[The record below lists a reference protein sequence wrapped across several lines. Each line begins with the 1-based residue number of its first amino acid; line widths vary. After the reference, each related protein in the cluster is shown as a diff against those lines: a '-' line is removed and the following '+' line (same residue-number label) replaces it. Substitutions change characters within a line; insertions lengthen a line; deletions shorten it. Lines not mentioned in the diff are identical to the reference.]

1 MDNKYRINESF
12 SDTLFHFTTFSGA
25 FYIVKYDRFFLTNII
40 DAAREKQF
48 NRDKLYYM
56 SLARHF
62 NSTMGYVGTKNE
74 GSGFGSKYLNVR
86 IELDGRIL
94 SYNHKGVNVNNVG
107 KAADVI
113 TNRQQEE
120 RLISDEPEVADAH
133 KYIKGIYI
141 YNPNVGNPNK
151 KGKTIT
157 NLRRQILFMMQQPHY
172 ERKIFVFS
180 NEEAFNNISMA
191 INTGAVVDPKLIEQ
205 LAVSPSEEVDGSTI
219 ELDSN
224 QIITSAR
231 IYALLQLLERNSV
244 DDLFIGN
251 DERWNKALPLIKK
264 EGLRIIDE
272 MYSDPRRANT
282 YIFGSL
288 LGNNLKTNFGGDYKQ
303 FYRYIIAPIYKYM
316 NSRGIDE
323 FNKLQKWKHKLFADA
338 IGLRYEPEIDMSKIH
353 YGLDN
358 SNYIAK
364 KVAVGENIYR
374 KSLSQI
380 IKETIDN
387 VIDDKKQIKLVIF
400 DFDGT
405 LVDTTA
411 IDNYRTQAKSIKDKN
426 ERLEFYRQFF
436 QETKP
441 YSGIVNVLNKLNSM
455 GILIAVVSLSPK
467 NMVQELCSY
476 HNLPIQMAISVPGR
490 KAPLNVIK
498 GNQTGYPKSTIYR
511 ILMDKLGIDKESVL
525 AVGDESSDAREAS
538 KAGIYFLGCNW
549 GGRNEVNDIS
559 NPMDILDY
567 V

>member
-1 MDNKYRINESF
+1 
-12 SDTLFHFTTFSGA
+12 
-25 FYIVKYDRFFLTNII
+25 
-40 DAAREKQF
+40 
-48 NRDKLYYM
+48 
-56 SLARHF
+56 
-62 NSTMGYVGTKNE
+62 
-74 GSGFGSKYLNVR
+74 
-86 IELDGRIL
+86 
-94 SYNHKGVNVNNVG
+94 
-107 KAADVI
+107 
-113 TNRQQEE
+113 
-120 RLISDEPEVADAH
+120 
-133 KYIKGIYI
+133 
-141 YNPNVGNPNK
+141 
-151 KGKTIT
+151 
-157 NLRRQILFMMQQPHY
+157 
-172 ERKIFVFS
+172 
-180 NEEAFNNISMA
+180 MA

-374 KSLSQI
+374 KSL
-380 IKETIDN
+380 
-387 VIDDKKQIKLVIF
+387 
-400 DFDGT
+400 
-405 LVDTTA
+405 
-411 IDNYRTQAKSIKDKN
+411 
-426 ERLEFYRQFF
+426 
-436 QETKP
+436 
-441 YSGIVNVLNKLNSM
+441 
-455 GILIAVVSLSPK
+455 
-467 NMVQELCSY
+467 
-476 HNLPIQMAISVPGR
+476 
-490 KAPLNVIK
+490 
-498 GNQTGYPKSTIYR
+498 
-511 ILMDKLGIDKESVL
+511 
-525 AVGDESSDAREAS
+525 
-538 KAGIYFLGCNW
+538 
-549 GGRNEVNDIS
+549 
-559 NPMDILDY
+559 
-567 V
+567 